1 MTSFNLNY
9 TLRMLSPNIVTVGV
23 TASTYGFGGGY
34 KSLHWSTEP
43 QGPTGPASVYEHP
56 QFCHTRGREM
66 PKKSESRV
74 CSQTKVCKI
83 GDSPCI
89 NRSMSQFPF
98 AEKKIGKK
106 IKNQP
111 FQSTGK
117 HPKAS
122 KSLRSICSWKNTSA
136 LWKHTHTQSEL
147 LGFMP
152 RGFLYPPS
160 SRSKILPARGG
171 ELSFGSVVKW
181 TKI

>member
-1 MTSFNLNY
+1 MGLEGDTSHC
-9 TLRMLSPNIVTVGV
+9 TEALSPRDPLDPLLSMSIPSS
-23 TASTYGFGGGY
+23 AIP
-34 KSLHWSTEP
+34 EAERC
-43 QGPTGPASVYEHP
+43 Q
-56 QFCHTRGREM
+56 
-66 PKKSESRV
+66 KKSESRV

-98 AEKKIGKK
+98 AEIKIGKK

>member
-1 MTSFNLNY
+1 MGLEGDTSHC
-9 TLRMLSPNIVTVGV
+9 TEALSPRDP
-23 TASTYGFGGGY
+23 
-34 KSLHWSTEP
+34 LDP
-43 QGPTGPASVYEHP
+43 LL
-56 QFCHTRGREM
+56 
-66 PKKSESRV
+66 
-74 CSQTKVCKI
+74 
-83 GDSPCI
+83 
-89 NRSMSQFPF
+89 SMSIPSSAIPEAERCQKNQRAECAHRQKYAKSVILHVLIDLWVNFPLQ
-98 AEKKIGKK
+98 KKKLEKK

-122 KSLRSICSWKNTSA
+122 NSLRSICSWKNTSA